1 MEFQILGPLE
11 VVSEGG
17 RLPLDRRQLRL
28 LLAVL
33 LCHAGQPVSPDRLI
47 DALWGSEP
55 LPSAGSNLHV
65 YVHRLRKALGT
76 DRIVGRGGAGYTLS
90 VLPGELDA
98 ARFIELGTDGQTALA
113 AGDMGRADR
122 RLREALALWRGDP
135 FSDLDGEPALRE
147 EIARLTEHR
156 LIFLEHRIDADLGL
170 GRHAD
175 LIPELSAL
183 TGEYPYRERFS
194 WQLMLALYRSD
205 RQADALAAYRAARR
219 LLTRELGL
227 EPGPAL
233 RELESAILRGD
244 PGLDPPD
251 HAVLAMAAPAAPP
264 AAERLDGHNRPA
276 QLPASIAD
284 FTGRESEL
292 KWLDE
297 MVQQSAP
304 DGVPITI
311 VTGTAGVGK
320 TALAVHWSH
329 KIANRFPDAQLYV
342 NLRGYDPGEP
352 IQPIRALGGFLAAL
366 GIPADRIP
374 VETDEA
380 ASLYR
385 SMLSGRNVL
394 VVLDN
399 AGSAD
404 QVRPLLP
411 GSSCCLVLVT
421 SRDRLAGLV
430 AREGARTL
438 SLDVMPS
445 DEAVDL
451 LARVLGPE
459 RICAE
464 LPATVELAAAC
475 GRLPLALR
483 ISAAN
488 LADQPHRSIAE
499 HRDELMAGD
508 RLAALEIDG
517 DAQTA
522 VGAAFDQ
529 SYATLS
535 DDSRRTFRRL
545 GLVPGADFTAEVAAA
560 LLDVPGPAATRLMSR
575 LADAHLVERT
585 GPGRFTFHDLFR
597 DYARSRA
604 AEEESEQDRAASVAR
619 LYDYYLHQ
627 ADAAARRLY
636 PTILR
641 LPVPGGPRGEF
652 ADHEAAFGWL
662 TGDCQNII
670 SAALQAEERGMP
682 QMAWLLADAT
692 RVFFWLRRDAVAW
705 PMMAVA
711 AAATA
716 RAHGNL
722 RERTIGQF
730 SLGVAHMCAARYRQ
744 AAEAYV
750 EALPLTQE
758 SGWVEAEAACLA
770 NLGTLWLEL
779 GENARAGADY
789 RRAEELYRQ
798 LELPAQQA
806 LHLSSLASVEMR
818 AGRLDQA
825 ASYMAA
831 SDDLFGRVDAPA
843 IHVVALVAGC
853 DLERQ
858 RGRYGVATAYANR
871 VVEMAEQV
879 GRTDAK
885 AGALSQLA
893 LVSLAIGR
901 PTDALQQAQTAIE
914 LGAHVSDRGLEAE
927 LLNVLGH
934 VDTGLGRYEPAIGQF
949 LSALAVTREP
959 GIRYPEIDA
968 LLGLAVAYHQL
979 ARMDAALSHVRTALD
994 ASVELGYRVLEGRAR
1009 TALADLL
1016 VGIGDPGAAAEA
1028 HRALELHRDTGFR
1041 YGEAQ
1046 TLALL
1051 SELRDGDQADGYR
1064 AAALE
1069 LFDELGT
1076 PEATRLRS
1084 LVSH

>member
-11 VVSEGG
+11 VVSEGR

-33 LCHAGQPVSPDRLI
+33 LCHAGQSVSPERLI

-55 LPSAGSNLHV
+55 LPSAASNLHV
-65 YVHRLRKALGT
+65 YVHRLRKVLGS

-98 ARFIELGTDGQTALA
+98 ARFIELGTDGQAALA
-113 AGDMGRADR
+113 AGDMMLADR

-147 EIARLTEHR
+147 EIARLIEHR

-170 GRHAD
+170 WRHSD

-183 TGEYPYRERFS
+183 AADYPYRERFS
-194 WQLMLALYRSD
+194 WQLMLALYRAG
-205 RQADALAAYRAARR
+205 RQADALAAYRATRR
-219 LLTRELGL
+219 VLTDELGL

-233 RELESAILRGD
+233 RELEHAILCAD
-244 PGLDPPD
+244 PSLDPPD
-251 HAVLAMAAPAAPP
+251 HAVLALPAPAAPP
-264 AAERLDGHNRPA
+264 PDEHTNGHSRPA

-292 KWLDE
+292 KWLNE
-297 MVQQSAP
+297 MVEQSVP

-311 VTGTAGVGK
+311 ITGTAGVGK
-320 TALAVHWSH
+320 TALTAHWAH
-329 KIANRFPDAQLYV
+329 RIADQFPDAQLYV

-352 IQPIRALGGFLAAL
+352 VQPIRALGGFLAAL

-374 VETDEA
+374 AETDEA

-385 SMLSGRNVL
+385 SMLSGRRVL

-411 GSSCCLVLVT
+411 GSPSCLVLVT

-438 SLDVMPS
+438 ALDVMLS

-459 RICAE
+459 RIFHE

-499 HRDELMAGD
+499 HLHELMAGD

-529 SYATLS
+529 SYTTLS
-535 DDSRRTFRRL
+535 EDSRRAFRLL
-545 GLVPGADFTAEVAAA
+545 GLVPGPDFTAEVAAA
-560 LLDVPGPAATRLMSR
+560 LLDVPVPAASRLMSR
-575 LADAHLVERT
+575 LADAHLVERPM
-585 GPGRFTFHDLFR
+585 PGRFAFHDLFR
-597 DYARSRA
+597 DYARARA
-604 AEEESEQDRAASVAR
+604 SQEETPADRTAAVAR

-636 PTILR
+636 PAILR
-641 LPVPGGPRGEF
+641 LPVPGGPRGDF
-652 ADHEAAFGWL
+652 DDAEAALRWL
-662 TGDCQNII
+662 SGEHQNII
-670 SAALQAEERGMP
+670 SAALQAEERGLP
-682 QMAWLLADAT
+682 QLVWLLADAT
-692 RVFFWLRRDAVAW
+692 RLFFWLKRDTVAW
-705 PMMAVA
+705 PVMAA
-711 AAATA
+711 AAATTA
-716 RAHGNL
+716 RVHGNL
-722 RERTIGQF
+722 RDRAIGQF

-744 AAEAYV
+744 AAQAYMD
-750 EALPLTQE
+750 ALPLTQE
-758 SGWVEAEAACLA
+758 AGWTEAEAACLA
-770 NLGTLWLEL
+770 NLGTLRLEL
-779 GENARAGADY
+779 GENRQAGEDYGRAV
-789 RRAEELYRQ
+789 ELYRQ
-798 LELPAQQA
+798 LELPVQEA
-806 LHLSSLASVEMR
+806 LHLSSLALVELR
-818 AGRLDQA
+818 SGRLA
-825 ASYMAA
+825 EASGYAEA
-831 SDDLFGRVDAPA
+831 SDAIFERVDAEA
-843 IHVVALVAGC
+843 IHVVALVAAC
-853 DLERQ
+853 DIERQ
-858 RGRYGVATAYANR
+858 RGRYDVAKGYINR
-871 VVEMAEQV
+871 VLEMADHV
-879 GRTDAK
+879 GRSDAK
-885 AGALSQLA
+885 AGALCNQAMVS
-893 LVSLAIGR
+893 LVSGR
-901 PTDALQQAQTAIE
+901 RAEALQQAQAANE

-927 LLNVLGH
+927 LVIALGH
-934 VDTGLGRYEPAIGQF
+934 VEAGLDRFEPAIGYF
-949 LSALAVTREP
+949 MSALAVTREP

-968 LLGLAVAYHQL
+968 QIGLANAYFRL
-979 ARMDAALSHVRTALD
+979 ARIDAALTHVRSAL
-994 ASVELGYRVLEGRAR
+994 ASSIELGYRVFEGRAR
-1009 TALADLL
+1009 TALAEILFA
-1016 VGIGDPGAAAEA
+1016 VGDPGAADEA
-1028 HRALELHRDTGFR
+1028 DRALRLHQETGCQ
-1041 YGEAQ
+1041 YGQAQ

-1051 SELRDGDQADGYR
+1051 GRFGDGEQARRYQV
-1064 AAALE
+1064 AAHE
-1069 LFDELGT
+1069 LFERLGV
-1076 PEATRLRS
+1076 PEPIAADDR
-1084 LVSH
+1084 

>member
-11 VVSEGG
+11 VVSEGS

-55 LPSAGSNLHV
+55 LPSAASNLHV

-76 DRIVGRGGAGYTLS
+76 DRIIGRGGAGYTLN

-98 ARFIELGTDGQTALA
+98 ARFIELGTDGQAAVA
-113 AGDMGRADR
+113 AGDMLRADR

-170 GRHAD
+170 WRHAD

-194 WQLMLALYRSD
+194 WQLMLALYRSG
-205 RQADALAAYRAARR
+205 RQADALAVYRLARR
-219 LLTRELGL
+219 VLADELGL

-233 RELESAILRGD
+233 RELERAILRAD
-244 PGLDPPD
+244 PGLNPPD
-251 HAVLAMAAPAAPP
+251 HAVLALPAPAAPP
-264 AAERLDGHNRPA
+264 AEERVDGHRRPA

-284 FTGRESEL
+284 FTGREHEL

-297 MVQQSAP
+297 MIEQSPP
-304 DGVPITI
+304 DGVPITV

-320 TALAVHWSH
+320 TALATHWSH
-329 KIANRFPDAQLYV
+329 KIADQFPDAQLYV

-374 VETDEA
+374 TETDEA

-385 SMLSGRNVL
+385 SMLSGRKVL

-411 GSSCCLVLVT
+411 GSSSCLVLVT

-464 LPATVELAAAC
+464 LAATVELAAAC

-499 HRDELMAGD
+499 HRDELIAGD

-522 VGAAFDQ
+522 VCAAFDQ

-535 DDSRRTFRRL
+535 EHSRRTFRLL

-560 LLDVPGPAATRLMSR
+560 LLDVPLAAATRLMSR
-575 LADAHLVERT
+575 LADAHLVERPS
-585 GPGRFTFHDLFR
+585 PGRFTFHDLFR
-597 DYARSRA
+597 DYARWRVA
-604 AEEESEQDRAASVAR
+604 AEESDQDRAAAVAR
-619 LYDYYLHQ
+619 LYDYYMHQ
-627 ADAAARRLY
+627 ADAVARRLY

-652 ADHEAAFGWL
+652 ADHEAAFDWL
-662 TGDCQNII
+662 TAECQNII
-670 SAALQAEERGMP
+670 SAALQAEERGLP
-682 QMAWLLADAT
+682 QMSWLLADAT
-692 RVFFWLRRDAVAW
+692 RVFFWLRRDAVGW
-705 PMMAVA
+705 PMMAA
-711 AAATA
+711 AAAETA
-716 RAHGNL
+716 RVHGNL
-722 RERTIGQF
+722 RERTIAQF

-750 EALPLTQE
+750 GALPLTRE
-758 SGWVEAEAACLA
+758 AGWIEAEAACLA

-779 GENARAGADY
+779 GENARAGEDY

-798 LELPAQQA
+798 LEMPAQRA
-806 LHLSSLASVEMR
+806 LHLSSLASVETR
-818 AGRLDQA
+818 AGRLDA
-825 ASYMAA
+825 AAGYLAA
-831 SDDLFGRVDAPA
+831 SDELFGQVDAQA

-858 RGRYGVATAYANR
+858 RGRYEAATAYANR
-871 VVEMAEQV
+871 VIDMAEQV

-893 LVSLAIGR
+893 LVSLVTGH
-901 PTDALQQAQTAIE
+901 PSEALQQANTAIE

-934 VDTGLGRYEPAIGQF
+934 VDTGLGRYEPAIGHF

-959 GIRYPEIDA
+959 GIRYPEIDS
-968 LLGLAVAYHQL
+968 LLGLAVAYRRL
-979 ARMDAALSHVRTALD
+979 ARMDAALSHVRTALA
-994 ASVELGYRVLEGRAR
+994 ASVELGYRVHEGRAR
-1009 TALADLL
+1009 TALAEILCAT
-1016 VGIGDPGAAAEA
+1016 GDPGASAEA
-1028 HRALELHRDTGFR
+1028 QHALELHQATGFR
-1041 YGEAQ
+1041 YGQAQ

-1051 SELRDGDQADGYR
+1051 SELPDEDQGAAHR

-1069 LFDELGT
+1069 LFDQLGI
-1076 PEATRLRS
+1076 PPATQLRS